1 MSDPSIVSVSAS
13 TQFTLGDTDDPATN
27 RTDDGATVT
36 ITTSRPDTAKAPIG
50 LILLCCVG
58 AFVAFLDS
66 TIVNVAF
73 PQIARSFPRSNL
85 STLSW
90 VFNGYN
96 VVIAGLLMPA
106 GRLADRLGRRRSFAA
121 GLALFTAAS
130 AICGAAGSPALLIGA
145 RVVQAVGAAVLV
157 PTSLALLLPLFPQAR
172 RLIAVTIWGAAA
184 ALAAG
189 IGPSLG
195 GVLAEDWS
203 WRAVFLV
210 NVPIGAIA
218 VWGCR
223 KLTEQRERSGPFPD
237 MIGAVVLGTALGLL
251 ALGLVKGPDWTW
263 TSATTLACLTGGAA
277 LAAAALLRSAR
288 HPAPV
293 LALDLLRSRNAL
305 GGNVGSM
312 LFSVTFYAAILNN
325 ILFLTTYW
333 HWSVLTA
340 GLATTPPPL
349 ATAIVARPA
358 SRLAERFGNAAT
370 VIAGCVIYIAG
381 TLLLIWGA
389 GKSPDF
395 PAHWLPSAAVM
406 GTGAGFV
413 WPVLADSALAEVEP
427 DRLATASAA
436 NAAFRQLGAV
446 LGTALAVSIL
456 TSHPAN
462 PLAGAHDTWYL
473 AIAFACSVAAL
484 TATAIRRTR

>member
-1 MSDPSIVSVSAS
+1 MSDS
-13 TQFTLGDTDDPATN
+13 TATDT
-27 RTDDGATVT
+27 RTGAAAVG
-36 ITTSRPDTAKAPIG
+36 AKAPTA

-73 PQIARSFPRSNL
+73 PQISRSFAHSNL

-90 VFNGYN
+90 VLNGYN
-96 VVIAGLLMPA
+96 VVIAGFLMPA

-121 GLALFTAAS
+121 GLTLFTLAS
-130 AICGAAGSPALLIGA
+130 AVCGAAPTPAVLIGA

-157 PTSLALLLPLFPQAR
+157 PTSLALLLPLFPKAR

-210 NVPIGAIA
+210 NVPIGAVA
-218 VWGCR
+218 VWASR
-223 KLTEQRERSGPFPD
+223 KLTEQREQAGPFPD
-237 MIGAVVLGTALGLL
+237 MIGATLLGAALGLL

-263 TSATTLACLTGGAA
+263 TSAATLTCLAAGAA
-277 LAAAALLRSAR
+277 LTAAVLLRSAS

-293 LALDLLRSRNAL
+293 VALDLLRSRNAL
-305 GGNVGSM
+305 GGNLGST

-325 ILFLTTYW
+325 ILFLTNHW

-349 ATAIVARPA
+349 ATAIVARPGG
-358 SRLAERFGNAAT
+358 RRAERVGNAAT
-370 VIAGCVIYIAG
+370 GVGGWAMNNAGARV
-381 TLLLIWGA
+381 LIWGA

-395 PAHWLPSAAVM
+395 PAHWLPGAAVM
-406 GTGAGFV
+406 GTGAGLV
-413 WPVLADSALAEVEP
+413 WPILAAAALSDVEP

-456 TSHPAN
+456 TSHPTN

-473 AIAFACSVAAL
+473 AIAFACSVAVL
-484 TATAIRRTR
+484 TAATIRRTQSQSEGPGQAQS